1 MPVLPPLVLWTLGA
15 LGVVALARLMAK
27 EYRRI
32 NDELG
37 RTRAEPAQQPVPPA
51 PAKLK
56 RDPQTGIYRPQ

>member
-1 MPVLPPLVLWTLGA
+1 MPPLVLWTLGA

-37 RTRAEPAQQPVPPA
+37 RARAEPAPQPVPPA